1 MIGSWRS
8 NGHFFGDDKRRGA
21 FCGAPFV
28 IPLPRRRRSS
38 IVSVMM
44 RSEEKYLWTGH
55 SRFKMRQYR
64 LTESRVKR
72 IIRHPVRVE
81 KGILE
86 GAVACMQPAAGGRY
100 SEIWTMYTPIGGR
113 RNPKSPAC
121 QSAGRQIP
129 NSKQRKI
136 KIITAWRYPG
146 RSPAR
151 DPVPAEI
158 LKEIRRLV

>member
-1 MIGSWRS
+1 
-8 NGHFFGDDKRRGA
+8 
-21 FCGAPFV
+21 
-28 IPLPRRRRSS
+28 
-38 IVSVMM
+38 MM

-86 GAVACMQPAAGGRY
+86 GAVACMQPVAGGRY
-100 SEIWTMYTPIGGR
+100 SEIWTMYTPVGGR

-121 QSAGRQIP
+121 RSAGRQIP
-129 NSKQRKI
+129 RLPMGGQANSKQRKI

-158 LKEIRRLV
+158 LKEIRQLV